1 MSVVRCVAMTDDGE
15 YGTELAQAHLEG
27 AGVTYYGL
35 RPEILQMQ
43 LGTLAR
49 MYHRT
54 EAEMVT
60 TLAREGWSNGKIS
73 IIGTGE

>member
-1 MSVVRCVAMTDDGE
+1 MNAVRCVVMTDDGE
-15 YGTELAQAHLEG
+15 HGTELAQAHLEG
-27 AGVTYYGL
+27 AGVVFYGE
-35 RPEILQMQ
+35 RQEILRMQ

-73 IIGTGE
+73 IIGAGE